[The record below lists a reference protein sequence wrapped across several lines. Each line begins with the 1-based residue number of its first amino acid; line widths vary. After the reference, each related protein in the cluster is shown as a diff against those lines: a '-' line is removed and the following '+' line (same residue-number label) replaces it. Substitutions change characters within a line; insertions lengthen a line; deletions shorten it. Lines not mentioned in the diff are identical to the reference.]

1 MRRLPFLVVL
11 TALAASAS
19 PVAAQSQAQDL
30 RNGPAAAR
38 IYAPEM
44 PCAAVQASVARNGA
58 VIVNSSPT
66 AYEKVY
72 ADAGICRNEVTSAP
86 AFTRSADDPT
96 CFAGYRCRDRN
107 DVVPSR

>member
-1 MRRLPFLVVL
+1 MSRLPSML
-11 TALAASAS
+11 ALAALAAATAL
-19 PVAAQSQAQDL
+19 PVQAQDG
-30 RNGPAAAR
+30 RNGPASAR
-38 IYAPEM
+38 IYAPDM
-44 PCAAVQASVARNGA
+44 PCAAVQAAVARGGA

>member
-1 MRRLPFLVVL
+1 MSRFPSMMVL
-11 TALAASAS
+11 AACAAATAL
-19 PVAAQSQAQDL
+19 PVHAQDL
-30 RNGPAAAR
+30 RNGPAPAR

-86 AFTRSADDPT
+86 AFTRAADDPT